1 MNVKIALRLLGPLA
15 SQAVQRRY
23 IVGPTTDEYI
33 LPTEILNDG
42 YYFLRHPLGTAESL
56 GSVEEFARVLEECGP
71 KVPIEDATVSNE
83 TLVERDPHWARIRD
97 AAKAVLQELGADLEE
112 WEREQL
118 G

>member
-56 GSVEEFARVLEECGP
+56 GSVEEFARAYEEEIA
-71 KVPIEDATVSNE
+71 KAT
-83 TLVERDPHWARIRD
+83 D
-97 AAKAVLQELGADLEE
+97 AANLAKGANSARKAS
-112 WEREQL
+112 
-118 G
+118 